1 MSQKRIMK
9 LATRGKRF
17 GAGMIDFIPI
27 TLSMFYLI
35 SGLIVGII
43 NYAQTAINSFNNY
56 DSYYN
61 SDPYIYHQG
70 ITGGG
75 IIFFLVIVYV
85 IFQLYFFSKSQSIGK
100 AILGLRVVDAN
111 TGHPV
116 GFAKM
121 LLREIIVKKASGS
134 IFYLGYIWILFD
146 KYNRSWHD
154 KILDTYVIDERPGKV
169 QPGYPSYD
177 SSMSGNNMD
186 PNGSVQVSTGYDNSD
201 GADTVVATN
210 SVNPREEIYRNLMR
224 NSAAEFS
231 VKPLTQDAVSVQ
243 GKNPLAPIPLTD
255 DPEVFSNEAD
265 ESTADEANV
274 SEENLRSEHDF
285 ACVTAE
291 DQPEATAMPEKSN
304 TEELAFDEE
313 KNKE

>member
-27 TLSMFYLI
+27 TISMFYLI

-43 NYAQTAINSFNNY
+43 SYAETALNNFNN

-61 SDPYIYHQG
+61 SDPYIYHKG
-70 ITGGG
+70 ISGGG
-75 IIFFLVIVYV
+75 VLLFLIFIYLA
-85 IFQLYFFSKSQSIGK
+85 FQLYFYTKSQSIGK

-111 TGHPV
+111 TGRPV

-169 QPGYPSYD
+169 QPGYFSYD
-177 SSMSGNNMD
+177 GSMPSNNM
-186 PNGSVQVSTGYDNSD
+186 NLSGGVQVNTRYGNSGLTD
-201 GADTVVATN
+201 TAADTN
-210 SVNPREEIYRNLMR
+210 SLNPREEIYRNLTR
-224 NSAAEFS
+224 NSETSFS
-231 VKPLTQDAVSVQ
+231 TQPFTQDSASDHD
-243 GKNPLAPIPLTD
+243 KTSSAPIL
-255 DPEVFSNEAD
+255 SID
-265 ESTADEANV
+265 ESELFGDKDEVDA
-274 SEENLRSEHDF
+274 SEGNLRSENDF
-285 ACVTAE
+285 AFATAE
-291 DQPEATAMPEKSN
+291 DQPDTTVMSENLNADH
-304 TEELAFDEE
+304 LDFGEE
-313 KNKE
+313 KNQE